1 MCSVMA
7 GLMGL
12 SGYMQY
18 NSQKQAA
25 DAQSA
30 AYNAQAQAAEQNAR
44 IETRRQE
51 QIADTYAQQQQALRD
66 RRRLAEGQQRAAAG
80 AAGLGMSGSMLDILS
95 SGYDAYTNDQMNLLT
110 NQRNDNYNSRIAET
124 NWLHQ
129 ASSARSAA
137 SNVRSAAKT
146 QGMATIL
153 GTAASIYGLEQPWK
167 NATVKKPANIT
178 GTGVSN
184 YGNYGNFD
192 IVSKNYTMGAPKY
205 TIGTSK
211 NIFGTYLN

>member
-137 SNVRSAAKT
+137 ANVRSAAKT

-167 NATVKKPANIT
+167 NAAVKKPTNIT

-192 IVSKNYTMGAPKY
+192 IVSKKYTMGAPKY